1 MTLLHPSTPD
11 PDGEAVPVAEQCRQF
26 GEILGIGEP
35 VAESVLAA
43 AIENPTYATNLL
55 VCRGRP
61 DLLATLLSRPPRRR
75 DAAAMSSGELMRKGV
90 EALWRW
96 GRTGFSVVEDAVLQR
111 RLAACET
118 CPNLSSPPA
127 DKKLLYVLA
136 GSMGTRQPVCR
147 RCGCVVTR
155 KARLPGESCP
165 DPHPELPGVS
175 RWSEPAVQT
184 PAHP

>member
-11 PDGEAVPVAEQCRQF
+11 PDGAAVPVAEQCRQF
-26 GEILGIGEP
+26 GEILGLGEP

-61 DLLATLLSRPPRRR
+61 DLLTKLLSKPPRRR
-75 DAAAMSSGELMRKGV
+75 EAAEMTSGELMRKGV

-96 GRTGFSVVEDAVLQR
+96 GRTGFSVVEDAALQR

-136 GSMGTRQPVCR
+136 GSLEASSRCAGAAAASSPAR
-147 RCGCVVTR
+147 RASR
-155 KARLPGESCP
+155 AIRP
-165 DPHPELPGVS
+165 DPHPELAGVS
-175 RWSEPAVQT
+175 RWSEPMVQT
-184 PAHP
+184 PAHA